1 MSKIVEKLSE
11 IIFSYYPQVRK
22 TFRDLVSLKD
32 VPITM
37 TQLTCLNILYKNG
50 KMSMTDL
57 AKQLTMSNQQLTKVM
72 DALVEFNMAERITDP
87 TNRRKIYAQATQKG
101 EGTILALKKELDRKL
116 GHYLNTFPQEE
127 VDKLYDS
134 VSHVASFFGHIE
146 K

>member
-1 MSKIVEKLSE
+1 MSKSVQELAE
-11 IIFSYYPQVRK
+11 IIFTYYPQVRK

-72 DALVEFNMAERITDP
+72 DALVEYDMAERVTNP
-87 TNRRKIYAQATQKG
+87 TNRRKIYAQATPKG
-101 EGTILALKKELDRKL
+101 ASTISALKKELDRKL
-116 GHYLNTFPQEE
+116 GHYLNTFPESE
-127 VDKLYDS
+127 VDKLYES
-134 VSHVASFFGHIE
+134 VSHVASFFGHVE